1 MAIRKFRITYVP
13 YIILNTTQLRI
24 SSIFSL
30 RTKQKNLIK
39 KPEMNFW
46 SWQNDI
52 DSFSPTLSV
61 KYTYK
66 HWENVRDN
74 QRGTLTGEKR
84 KEN

>member
-1 MAIRKFRITYVP
+1 
-13 YIILNTTQLRI
+13 
-24 SSIFSL
+24 
-30 RTKQKNLIK
+30 
-39 KPEMNFW
+39 MNFW